1 MAIGFGCRSFRNSGF
16 CAEFDK
22 EKKCD
27 GLVASRSRNGNDIAV
42 GILCSLAPKMLLGIA
57 MASNVTKRVEKL
69 RGEIRRLDHLYY
81 VEATPAVSDLQY
93 DKLLEELRQLEE
105 DNPELQSADSPTQRV
120 GDAPV
125 DHLEQ
130 VKHKAPMLS
139 IDNTYSRE
147 DLQAYFERTEGL
159 LEGEDIE
166 WVMEYKIDG
175 VAASVRY
182 ENGAMTLALTRG
194 NGVVGD
200 DITHNIRTVRDLP
213 LRTVGDDSPEV
224 LEVRG
229 EVYMTN
235 ADLADLNLRQI
246 KAGAE
251 PYKNTRNVTAG
262 TIRLL
267 DPATAA
273 ERNLRFF
280 CHGIGETVG
289 LKATNHTGF
298 LAEVGKLGIPPTPDV
313 VLLKNS
319 AEALKTVAAL
329 EEEMPDL
336 PFEVDGIVFKVN
348 DFDQRDRLGMRS
360 KSPRWLI
367 AYKFERYEAI
377 TKLESITV
385 QVGKTGTITPVANLT
400 PVDIADTTVSR
411 ASLHNAD
418 EIERLDVRE
427 GDVVVVEKAGKI
439 IPKVVRVEKHE
450 RKGKL
455 KKWKFPTACP
465 ECDTELVR
473 DEGGVYIRCP
483 NPSCPAQLRQR
494 LIYFGSR
501 PGMDIDGLGD
511 EIVDLLMGHKIVSS
525 YADIYRL
532 TVEQVANLNWLKE
545 REGKDGKKIVVQVG
559 KRNAE
564 KLIAGIDASRSRG
577 LARVLS
583 SISIRHVGPRVAQ
596 LITRQYPTVE
606 KLRAASVEDLADI
619 HEIGKAIAVS
629 VHEFCQSEY
638 GEKTLAELSEADV
651 ELFDPEPEKVEGG
664 DLFDG
669 KTIVVTGTLQHFKR
683 DEIKGLIEKLG
694 GRASGSVSKKT
705 DFVVAGEKAG
715 SKLAKAKELG
725 VKVLTEDEFK
735 AMVES

>member
-1 MAIGFGCRSFRNSGF
+1 MAQSV
-16 CAEFDK
+16 AE
-22 EKKCD
+22 
-27 GLVASRSRNGNDIAV
+27 
-42 GILCSLAPKMLLGIA
+42 
-57 MASNVTKRVEKL
+57 RVDEL
-69 RGEIRRLDHLYY
+69 RAEIRRLDHLYY
-81 VEATPAVSDLQY
+81 VEAAPEVSDLVY
-93 DKLLEELRQLEE
+93 DKLLEELMQLEE
-105 DNPELQSADSPTQRV
+105 QNPELQSPDSPTQRV

-125 DHLEQ
+125 DHLVQ
-130 VKHKAPMLS
+130 VPHKVPMLS

-147 DLQAYFERTEGL
+147 ELKAYFERTEKL
-159 LEGEDIE
+159 LEGESIE

-182 ENGAMTLALTRG
+182 EQGVMTQALTRG
-194 NGVVGD
+194 NGSVGD

-213 LRTVGDDSPEV
+213 LRTVGDETLEV

-246 KAGAE
+246 EAGAE

-267 DPATAA
+267 DPSIAAT
-273 ERNLRFF
+273 RNLRFF
-280 CHGIGETVG
+280 CHGVGETKG
-289 LKATNHTGF
+289 LTAKSHMEF
-298 LAEVGKLGIPPTPDV
+298 LREVGKLGIPPTPEV
-313 VLLKNS
+313 RLLKGS
-319 AEALKTVAAL
+319 EAALTTVAKL
-329 EEEMPDL
+329 EEDMPDL

-348 DFDQRDRLGMRS
+348 DFAQREQLGMRS

-367 AYKFERYEAI
+367 AYKFERYEAV
-377 TKLESITV
+377 TKLESISV
-385 QVGKTGTITPVANLT
+385 QVGKTGAITPVAHLT
-400 PVDIADTTVSR
+400 PVEIADTTVSR

-450 RKGKL
+450 RKSDL
-455 KKWKFPTACP
+455 PIWRFPTHCP
-465 ECDTELVR
+465 ECQTELVR

-483 NPSCPAQLRQR
+483 NPACPAQLRQR

-511 EIVDLLMGHKIVSS
+511 EVVDLLLGREVVAS
-525 YADIYRL
+525 YADLYRL
-532 TVEQVANLNWLKE
+532 HVDQIADLNWLKQ
-545 REGKDGKKIVVQVG
+545 RKGKDGQMIDVQVG
-559 KRNAE
+559 RRNAQN
-564 KLIAGIDASRSRG
+564 LIAGVEASRRRG

-596 LITRQYPTVE
+596 LITREYPTIE
-606 KLRAASVEDLADI
+606 KLMAATVEDLAAI
-619 HEIGKAIAVS
+619 HEIGDAIAAS
-629 VHEFCQSEY
+629 VYEFCHSDY
-638 GEKTLAELSEADV
+638 GRQTFAELAEVGV
-651 ELFDPEPEKVEGG
+651 ELHEPQAEQSAGESPIS
-664 DLFDG
+664 G
-669 KTIVVTGTLQHFKR
+669 KTIVVTGTLLHFKR

-694 GRASGSVSKKT
+694 GRAASSVSKKT

-715 SKLAKAKELG
+715 SKLTKAQELG
-725 VKVLTEDEFK
+725 VQVMTEDEFK
-735 AMVES
+735 ELIES

>member
-1 MAIGFGCRSFRNSGF
+1 LLEEIIMAD
-16 CAEFDK
+16 A
-22 EKKCD
+22 
-27 GLVASRSRNGNDIAV
+27 VA
-42 GILCSLAPKMLLGIA
+42 
-57 MASNVTKRVEKL
+57 TRVDQL
-69 RGEIRRLDHLYY
+69 RAEIRRLDHLYY
-81 VEATPAVSDLQY
+81 VEAAPAVSDLEY
-93 DKLLEELRQLEE
+93 DRMLEELKRLEE
-105 DNPELQSADSPTQRV
+105 ENPELRSPDSPTQRV

-125 DHLEQ
+125 DHLVQ
-130 VKHKAPMLS
+130 VSHSVPMLS

-147 DLQAYFERTEGL
+147 ELQAYFDRTAKL
-159 LEGEDIE
+159 LDGDPIE

-182 ENGAMTLALTRG
+182 EQGAMTLALTRG
-194 NGVVGD
+194 NGTVGD

-213 LRTVGDDSPEV
+213 LRTVGSGAPEV

-246 KAGAE
+246 ESGAE

-267 DPATAA
+267 DPANAA

-280 CHGIGETVG
+280 CHGVGESDG
-289 LKATNHTGF
+289 LNAKNHMEF
-298 LAEVGKLGIPPTPDV
+298 LAEVGALGIPPTPEV
-313 VLLKNS
+313 KLLKG
-319 AEALKTVAAL
+319 AVAAMTAVAAL
-329 EEEMPDL
+329 EEGMPDL

-348 DFDQRDRLGMRS
+348 DFGQRERLGMRS

-367 AYKFERYEAI
+367 AYKFEKYEAI

-385 QVGKTGTITPVANLT
+385 QVGKTGTITPVANLL

-427 GDVVVVEKAGKI
+427 GDIVVVEKAGKI

-450 RKGKL
+450 RKGEL
-455 KKWKFPTACP
+455 PIWKFPTHCP
-465 ECDTELVR
+465 ECETQLVR

-483 NPSCPAQLRQR
+483 SPACPAQLRQR

-511 EIVDLLMGHKIVSS
+511 EFVDLLIGRDVVSS
-525 YADIYRL
+525 YADLYRL
-532 TVEQVANLNWLKE
+532 TVDQIALLNWLKQ
-545 REGKDGKKIVVQVG
+545 RSGKDGQMIDVQVG
-559 KRNAE
+559 KRNAQ
-564 KLIAGIDASRSRG
+564 KLIAGIEASRTRG

-596 LITRQYPTVE
+596 LITREYPTIE
-606 KLRAASVEDLADI
+606 KLIAATVEDLAAI
-619 HEIGKAIAVS
+619 HEIGDAIAES
-629 VHEFCQSEY
+629 VFEFCHSEY
-638 GEKTLAELSEADV
+638 GQKIFDELAEVGV
-651 ELFDPEPEKVEGG
+651 ELHDPEPDES
-664 DLFDG
+664 DSDRPLAG

-694 GRASGSVSKKT
+694 GRAASSVSKKT

-715 SKLAKAKELG
+715 SKLAKAQELG
-725 VKVLTEDEFK
+725 VAVMSEAEFREL
-735 AMVES
+735 VESSS

>member
-1 MAIGFGCRSFRNSGF
+1 MADS
-16 CAEFDK
+16 
-22 EKKCD
+22 
-27 GLVASRSRNGNDIAV
+27 VAQ
-42 GILCSLAPKMLLGIA
+42 
-57 MASNVTKRVEKL
+57 RVEQL
-69 RGEIRRLDHLYY
+69 RAEIRRLDHLYY
-81 VEATPAVSDLQY
+81 VEATPAVSDLEY
-93 DKLLEELRQLEE
+93 DRMLEELKRLEE
-105 DNPELQSADSPTQRV
+105 QHPELQSADSPTQRI

-125 DHLEQ
+125 DHLVQ
-130 VKHKAPMLS
+130 VPHNVPMLS

-147 DLQAYFERTEGL
+147 ELQAYFDRTEKL
-159 LEGEDIE
+159 LDGEPIE

-182 ENGAMTLALTRG
+182 EDGMMTLALTRG
-194 NGVVGD
+194 NGTVGD

-213 LRTVGDDSPEV
+213 LRLVGDAPPSV

-246 KAGAE
+246 EAGAE

-267 DPATAA
+267 DPSVAA
-273 ERNLRFF
+273 QRNLRFF
-280 CHGIGETVG
+280 CHGVGETDG
-289 LKATNHTGF
+289 LKAGNHIDF
-298 LAEVGKLGIPPTPDV
+298 LDEVGRLGIPPTPEV
-313 VLLKNS
+313 KLLKG
-319 AEALKTVAAL
+319 AKAAMEAVAAI
-329 EEEMPDL
+329 EEGMPDL

-348 DFDQRDRLGMRS
+348 DFAQRSQLGIRS

-367 AYKFERYEAI
+367 AYKFEKYEAV
-377 TKLESITV
+377 TRLESISV
-385 QVGKTGTITPVANLT
+385 QVGKTGAITPVAHLV

-418 EIERLDVRE
+418 EIERLDIRE

-450 RKGKL
+450 RKGEL
-455 KKWKFPTACP
+455 PQWHFPTHCP
-465 ECDTELVR
+465 ECDTRLVR

-483 NPSCPAQLRQR
+483 NPGCPAQLRQR

-511 EIVDLLMGHKIVSS
+511 EVVDLLLGRGVVSS
-525 YADIYRL
+525 YADLYRL
-532 TVEQVANLNWLKE
+532 TVDQIAGLNWLKQ
-545 REGKDGKKIVVQVG
+545 RKGKDGQMIDVQVG
-559 KRNAE
+559 MRNAQNLVDGIE
-564 KLIAGIDASRSRG
+564 KSRSRG

-596 LITRQYPTVE
+596 LIAREYPTIE
-606 KLRAASVEDLADI
+606 KLTSASVEDLAAI
-619 HEIGKAIAVS
+619 HEIGEAIAES
-629 VHEFCQSEY
+629 VHEFCHSDY
-638 GEKTLAELSEADV
+638 GRRTFEELNAARVTLEEDVPDDSAAENPIA
-651 ELFDPEPEKVEGG
+651 
-664 DLFDG
+664 G
-669 KTIVVTGTLQHFKR
+669 KTIVVTGTLEHFKR

-694 GRASGSVSKKT
+694 GRAAGSVSKKT

-715 SKLAKAKELG
+715 SKLTKAKELG
-725 VKVLTEDEFK
+725 VEVMTEEEFRK
-735 AMVES
+735 LVEEA